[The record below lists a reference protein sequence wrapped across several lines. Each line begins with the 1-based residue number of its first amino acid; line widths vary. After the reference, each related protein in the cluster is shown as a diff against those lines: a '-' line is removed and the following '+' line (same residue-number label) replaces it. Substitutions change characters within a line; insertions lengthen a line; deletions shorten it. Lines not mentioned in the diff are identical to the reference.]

1 MQQPKFR
8 IPELERQMSED
19 EKPCQIGMAVLALQ
33 RAREDLAL
41 IEGKLDQF
49 YPPIVQPLTLRRVA
63 I

>member
-1 MQQPKFR
+1 
-8 IPELERQMSED
+8 MSED